1 MAERRATIVGTGLI
15 GGSVG
20 LALSEQGWRVSGV
33 DTDAECLA
41 AARDLGAIAGEGW
54 DPGSEITFVATP
66 VRSIPD
72 GVQAA
77 LAQTEGVVTDVG
89 SVKASVVAQVDDP
102 RFVGGHPMAGSEQ
115 DGIAG
120 ASASLFSGS
129 VWVMTPGPS
138 TSDEAFTLARRV
150 AVDLGAEV
158 IALDPARHDRLV
170 AMVSHVPHL
179 TAATLMRL
187 ADERATEHAAMLRLA
202 AGGFRDMTRIAAGR
216 PSIWPDICDQNR
228 GAITEVI
235 DQLIAALSEVR
246 SIVGE
251 QRSHELLTVL
261 EQARQARL
269 NLPSRIVQPET
280 VTEVRVPVSDR
291 SGELARITTLAA
303 ELDVSIADL
312 EILHSAEGQQGVV
325 ILLVERDLAERFRGG
340 LIALGYRPSL
350 RDLQ

>member
-1 MAERRATIVGTGLI
+1 M
-15 GGSVG
+15 G
-20 LALSEQGWRVSGV
+20 LALSEQGWLVSGV
-33 DTDAECLA
+33 DTDAACLV
-41 AARDLGAIAGEGW
+41 AARDLGAIAREGW
-54 DPGSEITFVATP
+54 DPDAEITFVATP
-66 VRSIPD
+66 VRSIP
-72 GVQAA
+72 GAVRAA
-77 LAQTEGVVTDVG
+77 LAETGGIVTDVG
-89 SVKASVVAQVDDP
+89 SVKASLVAQVDDE

-115 DGIAG
+115 DGIDG

-129 VWVMTPGPS
+129 VWVLTPGPS
-138 TSDEAFTLARRV
+138 TSDGTFALARRI

-158 IALDPARHDRLV
+158 IALDPGRHDGLV

-216 PSIWPDICDQNR
+216 PSIWPDICDENR
-228 GAITEVI
+228 DAITEVI
-235 DQLIAALSEVR
+235 DQLIEALSEVR
-246 SIVGE
+246 SLVGE
-251 QRSHELLTVL
+251 QRSEELLTVL
-261 EQARQARL
+261 EQARRARL

-280 VTEVRVPVSDR
+280 VTEVRVPISDR

-312 EILHSAEGQQGVV
+312 EIVHSAEWQQGVA
-325 ILLVERDLAERFRGG
+325 IMLVERDLAQRFRGG

>member
-41 AARDLGAIAGEGW
+41 AALDLGAIAGEGW

-77 LAQTEGVVTDVG
+77 LAQTGGVVTDVG

-158 IALDPARHDRLV
+158 IALDPARHDGLV

-246 SIVGE
+246 SMVGE
-251 QRSHELLTVL
+251 QRSEELLTVL